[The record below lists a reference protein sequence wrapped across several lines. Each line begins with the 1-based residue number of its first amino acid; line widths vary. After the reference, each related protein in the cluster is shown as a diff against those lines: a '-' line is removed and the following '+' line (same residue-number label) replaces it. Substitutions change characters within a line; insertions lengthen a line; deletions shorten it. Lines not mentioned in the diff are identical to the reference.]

1 MKQRL
6 LWKLVAILALST
18 LLIFWTVTKL
28 HTIIEKHMSQISNE
42 HQLVLKQYGEQAE
55 SLYRS
60 GDHEAL
66 AQWLSELGAKENT
79 WVAIIDMA
87 IEATSAPQG
96 LPEGFKK
103 NRTIGH
109 RMHWGVHL
117 SHKQSPLIDIPFSD
131 YKMRLVMR
139 LPQRMRPGQFW
150 FISHLLLSYILPF
163 TLMAIVASYIYRHVM
178 HPLYQL
184 HKATERFSRGDYS
197 DRTQPR
203 IGKRNDELA
212 ALAKSFDHMANQT
225 EKLLTT
231 QRLLLTDLSHE
242 LRTPLARIS
251 MAVNCENETLKD
263 SQCHRIRRE
272 ADLMKNLVEDTLTL
286 AWLETS
292 APKLNQ
298 EELDLCDLLRSIADD
313 AQFEFPEQQLNLQ
326 QPKSALITA
335 SSNIAIGQAVENC
348 IRNAMRHTPINGV
361 VTVNLQRLDDQ
372 FMITIAD
379 QGPGVPEHLL
389 QDIFKPFFRVDKARE
404 RKAGGFGLGLALA
417 KRQLEAVGGSIR
429 AFNQSSGGLCMEIV
443 LPQKRTTPVDK

>member
-1 MKQRL
+1 
-6 LWKLVAILALST
+6 
-18 LLIFWTVTKL
+18 
-28 HTIIEKHMSQISNE
+28 
-42 HQLVLKQYGEQAE
+42 
-55 SLYRS
+55 
-60 GDHEAL
+60 
-66 AQWLSELGAKENT
+66 
-79 WVAIIDMA
+79 
-87 IEATSAPQG
+87 
-96 LPEGFKK
+96 
-103 NRTIGH
+103 
-109 RMHWGVHL
+109 
-117 SHKQSPLIDIPFSD
+117 
-131 YKMRLVMR
+131 
-139 LPQRMRPGQFW
+139 
-150 FISHLLLSYILPF
+150 
-163 TLMAIVASYIYRHVM
+163 
-178 HPLYQL
+178 
-184 HKATERFSRGDYS
+184 
-197 DRTQPR
+197 
-203 IGKRNDELA
+203 
-212 ALAKSFDHMANQT
+212 
-225 EKLLTT
+225 
-231 QRLLLTDLSHE
+231 
-242 LRTPLARIS
+242 

-417 KRQLEAVGGSIR
+417 KRHLEAVGGSIR

-443 LPQKRTTPVDK
+443 LPQKRTTPVEK